1 MVISASLDMK
11 LVRWVRFNWDLEK
24 LPVPGDALPKHYH
37 FTPATAANEADVRA
51 VISRSFAH
59 DTSWGDAI
67 HEVNGML
74 DGWLERAFAAE
85 TGRGQCLTLRHGLRI
100 IGATILIPDSL
111 AENHLAP
118 GPCVLMEYRN
128 RGLGT
133 ALLGE
138 SLRQLREA
146 GLTRASARAKL
157 KSPVAKFLYRK
168 FNGVPVSEEPPLLTA
183 QPSLGKVA

>member
-1 MVISASLDMK
+1 MK

-24 LPVPGDALPKHYH
+24 LPAFGNALPEHYH
-37 FTPATAANEADVRA
+37 FAPVTAANEADVRA
-51 VISRSFAH
+51 VIARSFAH
-59 DTSWGDAI
+59 DTTWGDAI
-67 HEVNGML
+67 HEVNAML
-74 DGWLERAFAAE
+74 DGWLENAFEVE
-85 TGRGQCLTLRHGLRI
+85 TDRGQCVTLRHGLRI
-100 IGATILIPDSL
+100 IGATILLPNPL

-146 GLTRASARAKL
+146 GLTRASARAKDN
-157 KSPVAKFLYRK
+157 SPVAKFLYPK
-168 FNGVPVSEEPPLLTA
+168 FNGSPTPDDTPLLA
-183 QPSLGKVA
+183 A